1 MARRRIGNEWVEDPT
16 EEVAVAPKKATKSK
30 AKVKKSDEEQPSESD

>member
-16 EEVAVAPKKATKSK
+16 EEVAVAPKKAKSK
-30 AKVKKSDEEQPSESD
+30 SKVKKDDEEQPSESD

>member
-16 EEVAVAPKKATKSK
+16 EEVAVAPKKATKK
-30 AKVKKSDEEQPSESD
+30 KVKKSGEEQHSESD